1 MAGSS
6 QTSPT
11 KSDIDSNESQ
21 TSASDAK
28 ENKKKDRKLV
38 KQWLYSE
45 ARQEFATLFV
55 GCMAMMASSVS
66 NTLLPRFMGKLLD
79 QKGGSS
85 SSSRSSNGSCDA
97 TSYFSPTLSLL
108 MVVVGGGTASFLRTT
123 MLNRAEESIATRL
136 RGKVFE
142 ALMTQKDMEWFQT
155 ERIRSDSDAS
165 SEATTNSSSSEDTV
179 TSTSNNTKMGMTPG
193 MIATV
198 LNEDV
203 TDVAHIMTATIANLF
218 RSSISTVFSTYNMLR
233 LNPQLF
239 IASLFTVPMIG
250 AAAMTMRKFLK
261 RLTIQRKDQAMR
273 AAAFAEERISQ
284 IAMVKMSNRE
294 VDEVE
299 EYERMQ
305 DVCKSIGRKESL
317 ANGAFMGFTFSATS
331 SALFMVVHLGGRA
344 VAAKRMTSGQLT
356 SFATYSFLLGLAA
369 SGIVKSLGEV
379 FSSMVGA
386 KRVYDMIHGNEDDL
400 LNKSEHP
407 ELEANLKVSSVE
419 SISLRNITF
428 GYKARPDTQVLRNVS
443 MELKRGSVVAL
454 VGKNGSGKTSIAS
467 LLAGL
472 YKPQSGNIT
481 LLPDGANYN
490 FLDRLVKKQLVQMV
504 PQGAPL
510 LNISIL
516 ENVKYSKPD
525 ATDEEVEK
533 ALKAA
538 NCEGFISK
546 LPEGSKFLVGMHGC
560 KLSAGQRQR
569 LALARAL
576 LSDPM
581 LLILDEASSALDHE
595 GENALADAVLA
606 CRVKEGGPEGQSG
619 RALLLITHRPKSLE
633 VADVVVVLRDGQVVE
648 TGSFNDLQKK
658 RTSALCSLMPDLM
671 KL

>member
-1 MAGSS
+1 MTAS
-6 QTSPT
+6 SPT
-11 KSDIDSNESQ
+11 KSDIDSNESR
-21 TSASDAK
+21 TSASDASNIA
-28 ENKKKDRKLV
+28 ETKKKDRKLV
-38 KQWLYSE
+38 KQWLYCE
-45 ARQEFATLFV
+45 ARQEFVTLVV

-79 QKGGSS
+79 QKGGG
-85 SSSRSSNGSCDA
+85 SSSRNGSCDA
-97 TSYFSPTLSLL
+97 TSFFSPTLSLL

-136 RGKVFE
+136 RGKVFG
-142 ALMTQKDMEWFQT
+142 ALMTEKDLEWFQT

-165 SEATTNSSSSEDTV
+165 TETTNSSSSSDDT
-179 TSTSNNTKMGMTPG
+179 TSSTLLNNMKTGMTPG

-203 TDVAHIMTATIANLF
+203 TDVAHTMTATLANLF

-250 AAAMTMRKFLK
+250 AAAMMMRKFLK

-294 VDEVE
+294 GDEVE

-305 DVCKSIGRKESL
+305 DECKAIGRKESL

-386 KRVYDMIHGNEDDL
+386 RRVYDMIHGNEDDL

-407 ELEANLKVSSVE
+407 ELEANVKVSSVE

-490 FLDRLVKKQLVQMV
+490 FLDRSVKKQLVQMV

-516 ENVKYSKPD
+516 DNVKYSKPD

-546 LPEGSKFLVGMHGC
+546 LPEGSNFLVGMHGC

-581 LLILDEASSALDHE
+581 LLILDEASSALDNE

-606 CRVKEGGPEGQSG
+606 CRVKEGGPEGHNG

-633 VADVVVVLRDGQVVE
+633 VADVVVVLREGQVVE
-648 TGSFNDLQKK
+648 TGSFKDLKKK